1 MPVATQTRANRATQ
15 DERNCRA
22 QRKKAI
28 KRRQSAR
35 LPKDLTK
42 EEKDPA
48 SKYKIA
54 INAAWLLIQLQLA
67 LFTI

>member
-1 MPVATQTRANRATQ
+1 M
-15 DERNCRA
+15 
-22 QRKKAI
+22 
-28 KRRQSAR
+28 R

-54 INAAWLLIQLQLA
+54 MNAAWLLIQLQLA
-67 LFTI
+67 SLQFEMLYLPHTIEIEID